1 VTDELLP
8 VRSRGSYPSHNGH
21 VMGSTR
27 HNAIFCITCMN
38 DLGLEQGPAEIL
50 DRWIHLEIEEDE
62 VPRADVEYVVYR
74 ARDFIER
81 GQEMDAWRLLDEMT
95 RRIGRSKAGPNM
107 KPGE

>member
-1 VTDELLP
+1 MTDELLP

-50 DRWIHLEIEEDE
+50 DRWIHLEI
-62 VPRADVEYVVYR
+62 V
-74 ARDFIER
+74 ER